1 MTTPTTPL
9 PTLDEDSVRDIL
21 RQVID
26 PEVGMNIVDLGL
38 IYGIECAPEHLRIT
52 MTMTTP
58 ACPMADMIID
68 DIKVVLSMALS
79 ENVRVDV
86 DLVWEPA
93 WNREM
98 MSNEARKHFG
108 W

>member
-1 MTTPTTPL
+1 MTTPLSTP
-9 PTLDEDSVRDIL
+9 DVASVRDLL

-38 IYGIECAPEHLRIT
+38 IYEVECAAEHVRIT

-68 DIKVVLSMALS
+68 DIKVVLTMALS
-79 ENVRVDV
+79 DTVGVDV
-86 DLVWEPA
+86 DLVWEPP

-98 MSNEARKHFG
+98 MSPEARKHFG

>member
-1 MTTPTTPL
+1 MTTPHPA
-9 PTLDEDSVRDIL
+9 PDKASVRDIL

-26 PEVGMNIVDLGL
+26 PEIGMNIIDLGL
-38 IYGIECAPEHLRIT
+38 IYSVECTPGQIAIT

-68 DIKVVLSMALS
+68 DIRVVLSMAYS
-79 ENVRVDV
+79 KDVSVDV
-86 DLVWEPA
+86 DLVWEPP

-98 MSNEARKHFG
+98 MSAEARKHFG

>member
-1 MTTPTTPL
+1 MATPTTP
-9 PTLDEDSVRDIL
+9 PPALDEGAVRDLL

-38 IYGIECAPEHLRIT
+38 IYGIKCAHEQLRIT

-68 DIKVVLSMALS
+68 DIKVVLAMALS
-79 ENVRVDV
+79 ENVRIDV

-98 MSNEARKHFG
+98 MSAEARRHFG

>member
-1 MTTPTTPL
+1 MTTL
-9 PTLDEDSVRDIL
+9 PSALDENSVRDLL

-38 IYGIECAPEHLRIT
+38 IYGVECAPEHLRIT

-68 DIKVVLSMALS
+68 DIKVVLAMALS
-79 ENVRVDV
+79 ETVRVDV
-86 DLVWEPA
+86 DLVWEPP

-98 MSNEARKHFG
+98 MSAEARKHFG